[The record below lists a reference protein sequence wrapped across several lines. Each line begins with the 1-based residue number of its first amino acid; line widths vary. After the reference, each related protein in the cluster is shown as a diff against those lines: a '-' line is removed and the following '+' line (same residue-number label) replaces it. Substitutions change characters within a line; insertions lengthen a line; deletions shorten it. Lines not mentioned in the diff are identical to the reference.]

1 MSSLGIAAS
10 SLGIGII
17 GCQTV
22 SGFKRRRLGAPRLG
36 FLVVSA
42 LAGPSVVAWAN
53 NLKLGA
59 DLGSS
64 NLGAGDY
71 CSSAAATTFSKS
83 EWGV

>member
-1 MSSLGIAAS
+1 MPSRPFLAS
-10 SLGIGII
+10 N
-17 GCQTV
+17 V
-22 SGFKRRRLGAPRLG
+22 VVLGAPRLG

-42 LAGPSVVAWAN
+42 LARPGVVAWAN

-64 NLGAGDY
+64 NLGAEDD
-71 CSSAAATTFSKS
+71 CSAAATKS